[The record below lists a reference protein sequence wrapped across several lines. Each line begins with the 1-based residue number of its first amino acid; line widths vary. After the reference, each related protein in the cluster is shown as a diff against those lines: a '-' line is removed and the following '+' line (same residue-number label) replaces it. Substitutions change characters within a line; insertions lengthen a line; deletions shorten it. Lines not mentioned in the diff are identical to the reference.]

1 MADVSKNKQALD
13 NKEVVTSISSE
24 KKIVKKKKKTEGGE
38 SVKTKK
44 TKKNKK
50 ADSEKENF
58 SVIGMEC
65 ETLTTITDNNDLST
79 LNGENQENLQ
89 DDDLLNVSV
98 KELKKTYNSEATKGF
113 NKKACNGTEEI
124 MTGISI
130 EQLKS
135 SFSKFDQLS
144 KKTVLHVRSV
154 DASKVQQQFNQNAST
169 AVEVTNNCRSCTKQ
183 VFQMEQVKAEGAVW
197 HKNCFRC
204 KECNKQLSV
213 DNYSSN
219 EGVLY
224 CMPHFKELFKPK
236 AVPEDENEMPS
247 DKPDLGLEELSALN
261 VKSRYQLFEKTE
273 PDTNN
278 VERSPSS
285 VSVKRSPSILSK
297 LARFQAKGMDIGV
310 TDDSLSN
317 VPYEESS
324 SSSEEEEEEEQNE
337 EEGKDVV
344 RANRKQ
350 RERPVSFNKM
360 GDIKCKWET
369 GHATKKEERRE
380 ERKQEIQSIRSR
392 LFMGKQGKMKEMY
405 EQAVQDSERSTQ
417 KKDIDIKSEKAKS
430 LKEKF
435 ERGEVFPDDDDEND
449 AATKQDQH
457 RKSKEDDLGV
467 FEEGISKKS
476 RSLFL
481 ELDAKTQQP
490 PLLMSPVKSP
500 QIKDDSKRATLTPQ
514 VSKDIVRA
522 SDAVEDVKVETSEIF
537 SKFKF
542 FETYKEPER
551 EKKQFRIT
559 PPREGQV
566 KEGSP
571 ENTIYRDPSV
581 VRSEDK
587 VEEEIVKAKTASKML
602 SIFRQMEENA
612 TKEELP
618 EGPKPLKRFTP
629 PPDYTKESEDSED
642 EEDSEEEEEEDEEEE
657 EEETNPNI
665 VRASDKIEDEFLKQA
680 TTAARA
686 KALRAKFER
695 WEEKENKLNKASS
708 GCNLD
713 VDQTDQPSIDSTKSL
728 RAKFESLKNEVNQ
741 HKERAQPK
749 VNRFV

>member
-236 AVPEDENEMPS
+236 AVPEDENEMPRLRRPKMIICENQPVELPPEVVRAS

-500 QIKDDSKRATLTPQ
+500 QIKDDSKR
-514 VSKDIVRA
+514 
-522 SDAVEDVKVETSEIF
+522 
-537 SKFKF
+537 
-542 FETYKEPER
+542 
-551 EKKQFRIT
+551 
-559 PPREGQV
+559 
-566 KEGSP
+566 EGSP